1 MAIHELY
8 QGGPASANS
17 SRAMFPAPLFAAG
30 SAPFAT
36 MRASAHKGPGVYKLS
51 RVLDFQEDPAL
62 KQWVNNATI
71 AQGDDLGI
79 LVIPQN
85 MVLLGVHYQVERVAG
100 VAMTLTPTLRVS
112 TGAFPAIN
120 GNALAT
126 ALTQAGVVG
135 AITATGTAAT
145 IVPWYIATPE
155 MYSLDLTAWTAFGAL
170 RLAVTA
176 LVVDT
181 QPSD

>member
-36 MRASAHKGPGVYKLS
+36 MRPSAHKAPGLYKLS
-51 RVLDFQEDPAL
+51 RTLDFRDDPAL
-62 KQWVNNATI
+62 KHWVNNATI

-85 MVLLGVHYQVERVAG
+85 LMLLGVQYQVARAAG
-100 VAMTLTPTLRVS
+100 VAMTLTPTLRVN

-126 ALTQAGVVG
+126 ALTQVGVAG

-155 MYSLDLTAWTAFGAL
+155 MYSLDLTAWTDFGVL
-170 RLAVTA
+170 RLEVTA

-181 QPSD
+181 TASD